1 MLFVRFIIVSPRR
14 FLWFSNATVL
24 MPCWSMPVS
33 SAASGFMS
41 TFQDDGAIAGT
52 WLVRIAEA
60 GRVNRLGRT
69 IRRRRWTDGCRRV
82 RIAQRAS
89 NSGTRRRRGLLLME
103 GARGRASGV
112 VVITFFGTG
121 LTISARRA
129 LTETATPQGVTSKC
143 VQTGVTWA
151 GQQHAQAADRRQRK
165 HGRRKPVCPAAE
177 FCHRVAP
184 NVSSAPVRENR
195 LALRRLAR
203 RHGAFAEAIAHPA
216 ATRLPIGRPRTNSM
230 ETPSA
235 VRRAR
240 CCRSATAFSPTPQ
253 A

>member
-60 GRVNRLGRT
+60 GRVDRLGRT

-112 VVITFFGTG
+112 VVIAFFGTG

-129 LTETATPQGVTSKC
+129 LAETAAPQGTTGKR
-143 VQTGVTWA
+143 VQTGMTWA
-151 GQQHAQAADRRQRK
+151 GQQHAQAADRHQRK
-165 HGRRKPVCPAAE
+165 HGRRQPVCSAAE

-184 NVSSAPVRENR
+184 NVPSAPVRENR

-203 RHGAFAEAIAHPA
+203 RHSAFLEATAHPA
-216 ATRLPIGRPRTNSM
+216 APRLPIGRPEAKS
-230 ETPSA
+230 
-235 VRRAR
+235 
-240 CCRSATAFSPTPQ
+240 
-253 A
+253 